1 MAKNVKVIQATSPI
15 LSAQS
20 QIYVKKRR
28 VAAYA
33 RVSTEK
39 DEQQNSYEAQ
49 IEYYTRYIK
58 SNPEWIFVDIY
69 SDEGITGT
77 SIKRRDG
84 FNKMI
89 EDALDGKIDLI
100 VTKSVSRFARNTVD
114 SLTTVRK
121 LKDKGVEV
129 YFEKENIF
137 TLDSKGE
144 LLITI
149 MSSLAHEESRSISEN
164 TTWGQRKRFA
174 DGIMSLGYSTFL
186 GYKKGANPGDMEIV
200 EEEAVIVRRIYDEYL
215 AGKSPGEIAKRLTTE
230 GIPTPA
236 KKSKWHPST
245 IISILHNEKYRG
257 DAKLQKCFT
266 TSFLDHKMQKNTGQL
281 PIFYVS
287 ENHPAIIKPE
297 VFEMVQEEFRRREAA
312 GGRAQCVS
320 IFSGRIVCGDCGCFY
335 GRKKWHSDTKYASWR
350 WHCNNKFM
358 KREHCQTPTLK
369 EQSLEECFVS
379 AFNSILA
386 RKEEIAANYAECLDA
401 ITDDSA
407 LKARMEAIQQETADI
422 TTLINNLL
430 MNSSKQRSGGEDTNA
445 RYEQYMSRHEAL
457 QQEKLELAKKIS
469 LLAAKR
475 LLVNAFLEELA
486 KHDGPLTTFDPLV
499 FQATINYVTVNADC
513 TVTFLFRDGTET
525 TQTIQKGVRQYVRR
539 QPKSDSD
546 LSTDD
551 NGGEST

>member
-15 LSAQS
+15 FSAQS
-20 QIYVKKRR
+20 QICVKKRR

-58 SNPEWIFVDIY
+58 SNPEWTFVDIY

-89 EDALDGKIDLI
+89 EDALAGKIDLI

-149 MSSLAHEESRSISEN
+149 MSSLAQEESRSISEN

-174 DGIMSLGYSTFL
+174 DGVMSLAYSTFL

-215 AGKSPGEIAKRLTTE
+215 AGKSPGQIAKDLTAD

-236 KKSKWHPST
+236 KKTRWHSST
-245 IISILHNEKYRG
+245 VVSILQNEKYRG

-266 TSFLDHKMQKNTGQL
+266 TSFLNHKMQKNTGQL

-320 IFSGRIVCGDCGCFY
+320 IFSGRIVCADCGGFY
-335 GRKKWHSDTKYASWR
+335 GRKKWHSGTPHESWR

-358 KREHCQTPTLK
+358 KREHCKTPTLK
-369 EQSLEECFVS
+369 EQSLEDCFVA
-379 AFNSILA
+379 AFNSVLA
-386 RKEEIAANYAECLDA
+386 QKEEIAANYAECLDA

-407 LKARMEAIQQETADI
+407 LKVRLDAIQQETADL

-430 MNSSKQRSGGEDTNA
+430 IGSSKLSGSRTEINK
-445 RYEQYMSRHEAL
+445 RYEEYMSRLEAL
-457 QQEKLELAKKIS
+457 KEEKQELSNQIS
-469 LLAAKR
+469 RCTAKR
-475 LLVNAFLEELA
+475 LLVNTFLEELN
-486 KHDGPLTTFDPLV
+486 KHDAPLTTFDPLV
-499 FQATINYVTVNADC
+499 FQATVNYVTVYNDC
-513 TVTFLFRDGTET
+513 TVKIVFRDGTEAT
-525 TQTIQKGVRQYVRR
+525 EIIQNGVRQYVKRK
-539 QPKSDSD
+539 PKNNGDP
-546 LSTDD
+546 STE
-551 NGGEST
+551 N